1 MKIMM
6 RIIIII
12 KKKKNINMFQ
22 IKFCQKIKKQKKNFK
37 EINSNKVIKKI
48 IQIKFKIFIK
58 NKFQNN

>member
-1 MKIMM
+1 M
-6 RIIIII
+6 
-12 KKKKNINMFQ
+12 
-22 IKFCQKIKKQKKNFK
+22 KKQKKNFK